1 MDMRSYKK
9 KDVFNG
15 FSKFLMYHQMSIN
28 YEERHNFIWSEI
40 ERLDGHIQ
48 RTFDNCFYPYSI
60 RLHMLKRFIFV
71 YREHLSF
78 LEGYQAYLENN
89 NSDSSI
95 SSTLQKQIDTTRA
108 RLDSFDEQIQELYLG
123 VKNSCF

>member
-1 MDMRSYKK
+1 MRSYKK
-9 KDVFNG
+9 KDVFNR
-15 FSKFLMYHQMSIN
+15 FSKFLTYHQMSIN

-40 ERLDGHIQ
+40 ERLDIHIQ

-60 RLHMLKRFIFV
+60 RMNMVKRFIFV

-89 NSDSSI
+89 NSDSKI
-95 SSTLQKQIDTTRA
+95 LPILQGQIERTRN
-108 RLDSFDEQIQELYLG
+108 RLDSFDEQLQELYLG
-123 VKNSCF
+123 VKNRCF